1 MRNATGSSNRSP
13 RCTESSERGLE
24 NKKRGNPRSV
34 LPTCSTGCTLKSRG
48 LLSLPSQRKV
58 KAPCIALVLSGGF
71 AFCSLTAGLRST
83 PQCCWQHSPIT
94 RAGSSGRSSL
104 CRRAALQKTCH
115 QPLHNFWHVSLLRA
129 RTKALRACTPKA
141 VRKEVGKLGKKY

>member
-1 MRNATGSSNRSP
+1 MQELRAGVGGQEEGQSLLCS
-13 RCTESSERGLE
+13 
-24 NKKRGNPRSV
+24 
-34 LPTCSTGCTLKSRG
+34 PTCSTGCTLKSRG